1 MKQNITK
8 VKSNSNDAC
17 SPIQPSGKTPQL
29 STSSSAT
36 DQYTS
41 FWRSRF
47 GARDQLSQKMREKVI
62 IELQIFSNIQHML
75 IFNENL
81 LNGGGLW
88 HTVSPQMSRKCPYV
102 KKNCFGRPQAILE
115 TAFTPT
121 QLQTFPQYH
130 FYHSCHSIV
139 TCKQQ
144 PRDNL

>member
-29 STSSSAT
+29 SSSSAT

-102 KKNCFGRPQAILE
+102 KKTVSEGHKQSLKQLLHPPSCKLFHNIIFIIHAIVL
-115 TAFTPT
+115 
-121 QLQTFPQYH
+121 
-130 FYHSCHSIV
+130 
-139 TCKQQ
+139 
-144 PRDNL
+144 